1 MLTIRGLGKAL
12 GGRTIL
18 ERIELSCQPGEVVV
32 VTGANGS
39 GKSTL
44 LHLLAGLLEPSRGD
58 IEICGHSLRRQ
69 PAQAKACLGYVPDA
83 LDALPELL
91 VSELVGLVAVLKGA
105 PRGQALPV
113 DPLWKT
119 RLGVDATWGQR
130 LRSLSFGQRKR
141 VALLMA
147 TIGAPALLILDEPS
161 NGLDPAGVDTT
172 LALIEER
179 RQAGGMIFLS
189 TNDLDLDRRLDRQV
203 DGRHVATRLR
213 LESGTLI
220 PLSHR

>member
-1 MLTIRGLGKAL
+1 MLAVHGLGKAL

-18 ERIELSCQPGEVVV
+18 DGIELRCQPGEVVV
-32 VTGANGS
+32 VSGANGS

-44 LHLLAGLLEPSRGD
+44 LQILAGLLEPSGGEV
-58 IEICGHSLRRQ
+58 EICGHSLRRH
-69 PAQAKACLGYVPDA
+69 PVRAKACLGYVPDA

-105 PRGQALPV
+105 PRGQPLPI
-113 DPLWKT
+113 DPLWKA

-147 TIGAPALLILDEPS
+147 TIGSPALLILDEPS
-161 NGLDPAGVDTT
+161 NGLDPAGIDVT

-179 RQAGGMIFLS
+179 RQAGAMTVLS
-189 TNDLDLDRRLDRQV
+189 TNDLDFERRLGGAS
-203 DGRHVATRLR
+203 DGRHVTTRLR
-213 LESGTLI
+213 LESGTLR
-220 PLSHR
+220 PVPP